1 MPLRIQRG
9 SDGSATSLSVLS
21 GARGCC
27 WSAACMAPA
36 AEASNLFD
44 SLSLDLLYDGEKL
57 VQLLVEH
64 WQIVGVLWLA
74 VNCGVFLLLAQ
85 FHLFRKRKQ
94 RDPSAP
100 EKAE

>member
-1 MPLRIQRG
+1 
-9 SDGSATSLSVLS
+9 
-21 GARGCC
+21 
-27 WSAACMAPA
+27 MALWIWTCKRR
-36 AEASNLFD
+36 SNHTC
-44 SLSLDLLYDGEKL
+44 EKL

-74 VNCGVFLLLAQ
+74 VNCGVFLLLAP

>member
-1 MPLRIQRG
+1 
-9 SDGSATSLSVLS
+9 
-21 GARGCC
+21 
-27 WSAACMAPA
+27 MAPA